1 MVGLK
6 HRKLQLRSMLRY
18 RCIGALPPVTAIPH
32 LDRKGGL
39 ATRTAFPPSQPL
51 PSFCNTLPNLQ
62 CGAAEALWRHYH
74 GSMDL
79 VQSLA
84 LTHSPFRV
92 AYILFIRILPV
103 NSHVARATYVGR
115 FSDSVWARCSGSL
128 APAPGSRRLTYL
140 SRPGIPYICVIYLY
154 AKSLLPSPVTAPGDG
169 YLRITDLGDVDT
181 EPLRSGLRR
190 SLSLPGGP
198 WPLLRRPSLSH
209 ILFR

>member
-32 LDRKGGL
+32 LDRKGDL

-79 VQSLA
+79 VQSPA

-128 APAPGSRRLTYL
+128 APAPGSGRLTYL
-140 SRPGIPYICVIYLY
+140 SHPGIPYIC
-154 AKSLLPSPVTAPGDG
+154 
-169 YLRITDLGDVDT
+169 
-181 EPLRSGLRR
+181 
-190 SLSLPGGP
+190 
-198 WPLLRRPSLSH
+198 
-209 ILFR
+209 